1 MVSFIAEERRI
12 PNSFHELVRIPKLCS
27 EWKIM
32 FDVQPTE
39 HLQVETP
46 IKLYL
51 LNLYIEVGYVTSVRA
66 IVSPP
71 NITLRH
77 QGQNVVTGNQV
88 P

>member
-39 HLQVETP
+39 HLQVESP
-46 IKLYL
+46 RKLYL
-51 LNLYIEVGYVTSVRA
+51 SLCIEVGYVTSVRA